1 MQNLKHLGLYANRE
15 MVSLWLQLGYMGN
28 SMSEEDIEWA
38 KRRVEQQEEKPLPV
52 AVYMGVYGGKHI
64 VGFTESKIYPVGTAL
79 YLHPPKPKT
88 TVYLTRDEIVELLD
102 KFSIDSQVV
111 HFARAIEQEVLRR
124 NK

>member
-1 MQNLKHLGLYANRE
+1 
-15 MVSLWLQLGYMGN
+15 
-28 SMSEEDIEWA
+28 MSEEDIEWA

-88 TVYLTRDEIVELLD
+88 TVYLTKGEIDLLWKYKD
-102 KFSIDSQVV
+102 NLVD
-111 HFARAIEQEVLRR
+111 FARAIEQEVLRR